1 MRPTKSTIGITGG
14 RGTLGKIA
22 ATQLTRNGYDIDLFT
37 GDIRNTSDL
46 DQWIKG
52 SAMDALLHFAAIVPT
67 QEVADQ
73 PDLAFAVNAEG
84 TKKLLQTL
92 CQHKKNIWFFYASSS
107 HVYASKSIPIKETDA
122 IEPMNMYG
130 KTKLAGEQFLI
141 NGAQDFLG
149 TICIGRIF
157 SFYHDTQAQ
166 SFLYP
171 AIKKRLDQHNPED
184 RFELYGAKNARDF
197 LNAEEV
203 IERIIK
209 LMENSAEGVVNI
221 GSGKARTI
229 ESFVKEVFNYPDLNI
244 KNMSPEDESVLVADI
259 SKYKQLTHEG
269 IDA

>member
-67 QEVADQ
+67 QKVADQ

-122 IEPMNMYG
+122 TEPMNMYG

-149 TICIGRIF
+149 EKNETFKRNERCLDRIRYFAVDYDRSFNFYTTI
-157 SFYHDTQAQ
+157 
-166 SFLYP
+166 FLVHLLK
-171 AIKKRLDQHNPED
+171 I
-184 RFELYGAKNARDF
+184 
-197 LNAEEV
+197 
-203 IERIIK
+203 
-209 LMENSAEGVVNI
+209 
-221 GSGKARTI
+221 
-229 ESFVKEVFNYPDLNI
+229 
-244 KNMSPEDESVLVADI
+244 
-259 SKYKQLTHEG
+259 
-269 IDA
+269 